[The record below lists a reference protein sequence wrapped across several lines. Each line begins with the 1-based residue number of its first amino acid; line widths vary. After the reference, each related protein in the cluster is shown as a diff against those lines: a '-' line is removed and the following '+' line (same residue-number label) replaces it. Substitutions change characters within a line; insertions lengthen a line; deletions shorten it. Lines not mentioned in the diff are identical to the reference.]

1 MTNEDATLP
10 VETPGGR
17 LDLGSLFGFAFRDP
31 MAFRKWGIG
40 CLAVLL
46 IPVFGLGLLL
56 LLGFAVQTAR
66 GALRGDEHPMPGWN
80 AWASQLADGL
90 RAVAVVLVYGA
101 VVAVVGGALFLVSFL
116 IGMIAVGI
124 AGGVLAG
131 VVGAVT
137 EIGVGPDVFGEIL
150 PELVAVPVAGAGLIG
165 AAAVFGLVVTGWFV
179 VLAGRL
185 CQSAA
190 SCGVDATGRHRP
202 DPARARLGQQSAA
215 DPRPPGD
222 LHPAPA
228 DPRPVRHPR
237 QCLVVALPGG
247 PGARPLLGF
256 HGFRRCDRPS
266 RTASWASRWKP
277 RRTDRRYR

>member
-1 MTNEDATLP
+1 MTNKDATVA
-10 VETPGGR
+10 VEAPRGR

-101 VVAVVGGALFLVSFL
+101 AVTIVGGALFLVSFL

-124 AGGVLAG
+124 VGGVFAG

-165 AAAVFGLVVTGWFV
+165 ASAVFGLVVTGWFV
-179 VLAGRL
+179 VLLAGFVKAL
-185 CQSAA
+185 LPAGLMQLA
-190 SCGVDATGRHRP
+190 ATGRIRP
-202 DPARARLGQQSAA
+202 ALGWVDSLRRIRVHPGTYILLLLILVLFGILANASVSLFLVGLVPGLFWGFTASGAAIGQAGRIMGVEVETAA
-215 DPRPPGD
+215 D
-222 LHPAPA
+222 
-228 DPRPVRHPR
+228 
-237 QCLVVALPGG
+237 
-247 PGARPLLGF
+247 
-256 HGFRRCDRPS
+256 
-266 RTASWASRWKP
+266 
-277 RRTDRRYR
+277 